1 MLSNKSG
8 KDLEPCYSCEEYYY
22 KMPSN
27 EVCVRCRL
35 YKKGAILHKFRE
47 DY

>member
-8 KDLEPCYSCEEYYY
+8 KDLEPCDGCGEYYY

-27 EVCVRCRL
+27 EVCVSV
-35 YKKGAILHKFRE
+35 
-47 DY
+47 DYI

>member
-1 MLSNKSG
+1 MPNNKSG
-8 KDLEPCYSCEEYYY
+8 KDLEPCDSCDDYYY
-22 KMPSN
+22 KINYDM
-27 EVCVRCRL
+27 CTRCRL